1 MDTRTSPNIK
11 RILTQCFHALRS
23 NRNNDE
29 AWINEDRAD
38 RELVSYTQKAMR
50 DKLAEARNKGHHGW
64 WRQNK
69 CTIATLENLLHQAA
83 AKGDMVSV
91 INYAAMI
98 EVRRITDE

>member
-1 MDTRTSPNIK
+1 MDHRTSPDIK
-11 RILTQCFHALRS
+11 RILRACFSAIRS

-29 AWINEDRAD
+29 TWINEDRAD
-38 RELVSYTQKAMR
+38 RELVAYTQKAMR
-50 DKLAEARNKGHHGW
+50 DKLAAARLKGRNGW
-64 WRQNK
+64 WHQDTCPLAN
-69 CTIATLENLLHQAA
+69 LEKLLHEAM